1 MKDIVFIDT
10 SVFIR
15 ENYFSKG
22 NRINTLIQIHN
33 SGLLDFV
40 STEITIT
47 ELLKHLRED
56 TEQSYKA
63 IINSNAELER
73 KGIKSPI
80 NINLEFDA
88 HKSTKSIVDNFI
100 GKTSTYVIRYNELT
114 SIKEIF
120 DNYFLQK
127 PPFQGKSKKHEF
139 PDAFVLRLLEVY
151 CEHKGLHKIIVL
163 SADNDMK
170 EYESPYLEYRDYK
183 SYITEK
189 SAQKET
195 LDEIHYH
202 LEAEQEKCISDIKDK
217 LSNVLQDDETI
228 YYNVL
233 SSAEINDINVKGI
246 DVDLDIEEYSI
257 KEQTEDYYILEIPV
271 TLSYSV
277 EVEYV
282 DYDYAWYD
290 KEDDR
295 WYNEELANDIVTNNR
310 RTTILLKYYKV
321 NATRQQPYITIEDY
335 NIEEALVGMR

>member
-1 MKDIVFIDT
+1 MKDIVFVDT

-33 SGLLDFV
+33 FGLLDFV

-56 TEQSYKA
+56 TEQLYKN
-63 IINSNAELER
+63 IINNNAELER
-73 KGIKSPI
+73 KGIKSPV
-80 NINLEFDA
+80 NVNLEFDA
-88 HKSTKSIVDNFI
+88 YKSTKEVVENFL
-100 GKTSTYVIRYNELT
+100 GQTSTYVIGYNELT
-114 SIKEIF
+114 NIKEVF

-127 PPFQGKSKKHEF
+127 PPFQGKNKKHEF
-139 PDAFVLRLLEVY
+139 PDAFVLRLLEAY

-170 EYESPYLEYRDYK
+170 EYESKFLEYRDYK
-183 SYITEK
+183 TYITEK

-195 LDEIHYH
+195 LYEIHCY
-202 LEAEQEKCISDIKDK
+202 LEAEQEKCSASIKEK
-217 LSNVLQDDETI
+217 LSDVLQDDETI

-233 SSAEINDINVKGI
+233 SSAEINDINIKGI
-246 DVDLDIEEYSI
+246 DVDLDIDEYSI

-277 EVEYV
+277 EVEYI

-295 WYNEELANDIVTNNR
+295 WYNEELANDIVSNNR

-321 NATRQQPYITIEDY
+321 NTTRKQPYISIEDY
-335 NIEEALVGMR
+335 NIEDALAGMR